1 MSPVRYWIRAIILL
15 LLLLTI
21 GQPQTVSSFRARDL
35 NGLPLTEPQPAMAIL
50 SVPANDS
57 IVVNGALAMTGA
69 TILSGA
75 TIQTSNQTGATVN
88 FGSLGFLTI
97 APNTT
102 LRSEFARD
110 NKVKVTISQGCLIL
124 GPGKGITGEV
134 LTPQG
139 LAARTDPNAT
149 VSLPVCFPQRAWPR
163 PGVDENRRDGLF
175 HITGAAILGVIGG
188 HMESGLDIG
197 LTDRGMNPGPSAP

>member
-1 MSPVRYWIRAIILL
+1 MSPGRYWIRAIILL

-21 GQPQTVSSFRARDL
+21 GQHQTLSSFRARDL

-50 SVPANDS
+50 SVPANNS
-57 IVVNGALAMTGA
+57 TVVNGALAMTGA

-75 TIQTSNQTGATVN
+75 TIQTSNQTGATVD
-88 FGSLGFLTI
+88 FGSLGLLSI
-97 APNTT
+97 SPNTT
-102 LRSEFARD
+102 LKPEFARD

-124 GPGKGITGEV
+124 RPGKGITGEV
-134 LTPQG
+134 WTPEG
-139 LAARTDPNAT
+139 LAASTDPNAT
-149 VSLPVCFPQRAWPR
+149 VSLPACFPQRAWPR